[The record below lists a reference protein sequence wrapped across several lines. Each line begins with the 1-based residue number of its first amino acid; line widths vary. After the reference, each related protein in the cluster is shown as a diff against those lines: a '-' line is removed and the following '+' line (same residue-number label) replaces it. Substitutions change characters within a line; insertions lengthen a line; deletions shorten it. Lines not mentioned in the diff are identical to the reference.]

1 MGSSGGTPIE
11 CPYITSGLVFWLDG
25 INKGATDGTWVDLI
39 GGIDFT
45 NTDAVSNDDHFY
57 FNGSTSVMKNLT
69 KNLSSVGSVFTVESC
84 FYAENGGAIMYSG
97 PGNNTSLPMLKLD
110 QGLYKQR
117 GLKYNLGSYTNTN
130 STLSLTDG
138 LGIRNGVT
146 LSGTGSDFWGNDCF
160 SIGSGVSSKRYRHQ
174 FKGKVFSVRVY
185 SRILTQSEMLFNQ
198 SVDNIRF
205 NLGLTL

>member
-1 MGSSGGTPIE
+1 MGGGGKTPIE
-11 CPYITSGLVFWLDG
+11 CPYITDGLGFWLDG

-57 FNGSTSVMKNLT
+57 FNGSTAVMLNTTQNLRALGDT
-69 KNLSSVGSVFTVESC
+69 FTVEAC
-84 FYAENGGAIMYSG
+84 FYAEKGGAIMYSG
-97 PGNNTSLPMLKLD
+97 SSPMLKLD
-110 QGLYKQR
+110 QGLYKQH
-117 GLKYNLGSYTNTN
+117 GLKYSLGSYLNAY

-138 LGIRNGVT
+138 LGIRNGVA
-146 LSGTGSDFWGNDCF
+146 LSGSGSDYWLNQYF
-160 SIGSGVSSKRYRHQ
+160 SIGSGYLSNNTLRHQ
-174 FKGKVFSVRVY
+174 FGGKLFSVRVY

-198 SVDNIRF
+198 SVDNTRF